1 MPAPVEVRQLTKRF
15 GNVWALRGIDLS
27 LSTGRVLGLLG
38 PNGAGKSTFIKI
50 LAGVQRPTAGQVMLM
65 GLRPGL
71 ETKRHVAYLPEV
83 DHIYPAMTPQRAIT
97 FMGTFFE
104 DFDDD
109 RATQLFDALKVP
121 GRQTYGALSRG
132 QRARF
137 KLAIT
142 LARQAPL
149 LLLDEPLAGVD
160 VVSRDHILSTILG
173 EYRTENQAI
182 ILATHEI
189 GEAEAL
195 FDEVIFLDEGK
206 AVLSGAAD
214 DLRAQRGKSVEGIYR
229 EVFA

>member
-1 MPAPVEVRQLTKRF
+1 MLAPVEVRQLTKRF
-15 GNVWALRGIDLS
+15 GNVWALRGMDLS
-27 LSTGRVLGLLG
+27 LNAGRVLGLVG

-50 LAGVQRPTAGQVMLM
+50 LAGVQRPTAGQVMLT

-71 ETKRHVAYLPEV
+71 ETKRHVAYLPEA

-97 FMGTFFE
+97 FMSTFFE
-104 DFDDD
+104 DFDDN
-109 RATQLFDALKVP
+109 RATRLFDALKVP
-121 GRQTYGALSRG
+121 SRQSYGGLSRG

-137 KLAIT
+137 KLALT
-142 LARQAPL
+142 LARRASL
-149 LLLDEPLAGVD
+149 LLLDEPLAGID
-160 VVSRDHILSTILG
+160 VVSRDRILSTILG

-195 FDEVIFLDEGK
+195 FDEVLLLDEGK
-206 AVLSGAAD
+206 VALSGAAD
-214 DLRAQRGKSVEGIYR
+214 DLRAQRGQSIEGIYR